1 MNVRCPE
8 CSTEFELDDSKVPP
22 GGLQVQCTNCHAV
35 FNAQRE
41 NPSLPSPRSDGE
53 WLIRQPSGDVFR
65 LRELTTLQRWIVE
78 RKVRRDDEISRT
90 GQRWERLGNI
100 VELAAFFDAVEPPPA
115 PLAQPIGDGLA
126 LAPAPSAEPAR
137 AAPLNEPEI
146 RLGTR
151 DIAIDTSVDPAAP
164 AVPGTGVFG
173 TPPVET
179 QAAWESN
186 FQSTPEAPQTG
197 QWQMD
202 GSGVGH
208 LFEDQDDEEDD
219 FQPSNKRRWLW
230 VALVF
235 LVIGGA
241 GTFYAM
247 QPQTVQRWIDQAKS
261 CPSPDR

>member
-8 CSTEFELDDSKVPP
+8 CSTEFVLDDSKVPP
-22 GGLQVQCTNCHAV
+22 GGLQVQCTTCHAV

-41 NPSLPSPRSDGE
+41 TPHLPSPRSDGE
-53 WLIRQPSGDVFR
+53 WMIRQSSGDVFR

-126 LAPAPSAEPAR
+126 LAPAPSAQPDR
-137 AAPLNEPEI
+137 AAPLSEPEI
-146 RLGTR
+146 RLGTQ

-173 TPPVET
+173 NPPVET

-186 FQSTPEAPQTG
+186 FQSAPEAPQTG

-208 LFEDQDDEEDD
+208 LFEDQDDDDVD
-219 FQPSNKRRWLW
+219 FQPRKKGPWLW
-230 VALVF
+230 VAFVF
-235 LVIGGA
+235 VVIGGA

-247 QPQTVQRWIDQAKS
+247 QPQTVQRWIDQAMGKT
-261 CPSPDR
+261 SPAL